1 VVVEPSVLPTSVDAD
16 VSGKPTAGAD
26 ADVAGR

>member
-1 VVVEPSVLPTSVDAD
+1 VVVEPSVVPTSVDAD
-16 VSGKPTAGAD
+16 VSRKPTAGVD